1 MSAIESLGHYF
12 IKPVLIWILVFFIAQ
27 AFMWPMA
34 TTWAGDLLATF
45 WAQAIDELKGLIW

>member
-27 AFMWPMA
+27 AFMWPMV